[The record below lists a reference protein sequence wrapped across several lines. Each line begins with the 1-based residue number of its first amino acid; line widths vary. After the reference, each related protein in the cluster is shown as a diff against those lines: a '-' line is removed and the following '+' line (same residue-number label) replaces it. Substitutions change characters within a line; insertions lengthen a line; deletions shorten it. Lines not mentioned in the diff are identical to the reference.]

1 MMDSLKF
8 AMYYLERE
16 STISGQHLGQLFSS
30 TTGHFEFV
38 KDGSGD
44 SNRDSWSDDSDRSER
59 ADYRRGGL
67 DNEGFI

>member
-1 MMDSLKF
+1 MDSENF
-8 AMYYLERE
+8 SYLTNKRYANYKPFSKNDFE
-16 STISGQHLGQLFSS
+16 SD
-30 TTGHFEFV
+30 

>member
-1 MMDSLKF
+1 MVSISMVEHHRNRCLF
-8 AMYYLERE
+8 PYLDNAYF
-16 STISGQHLGQLFSS
+16 QLSEINLYRNKS
-30 TTGHFEFV
+30 V

-44 SNRDSWSDDSDRSER
+44 SNHDSWSDDSDRSER